1 MADRCTRGYGL
12 GSKTRKA
19 PVADIAVIGPGAIG
33 STIAVRLLQRPSHTL
48 TRCAR
53 SPVEC
58 LTLETAEGLLT
69 TRPTIL
75 TAPQQGRPCDWVFL
89 ATKAYDAAAAAAWLP
104 YLAGPDTPVAI
115 LQNGVEHAERFRPY
129 LAEHRIVPVVVNI
142 PVERVAPGTFRQTRH
157 AQLTVADTAH
167 GRAFAE
173 LFLDSG
179 IAVAVSPDFLT
190 EAWKKLALNCA
201 GAVSALVLKPAGVSR
216 LPGVAEIMRALAL
229 ECMAVGRA
237 EGATLDDDWAEAVLH
252 SYQAGPP
259 DAVNSLHADR
269 LAGRPIE
276 IDARNGA
283 VVRLG
288 RKHGVP
294 TPANQMIV
302 TLPEAAV

>member
-1 MADRCTRGYGL
+1 MAN
-12 GSKTRKA
+12 
-19 PVADIAVIGPGAIG
+19 VAVIGPGAIG
-33 STIAVRLLQRPSHTL
+33 GTVAVRLQRLSSHTL
-48 TRCAR
+48 TVCAR
-53 SPVEC
+53 SPIER

-75 TAPQQGRPCDWVFL
+75 TEPQQGRPGDWVFV

-104 YLAGPDTPVAI
+104 YLAGPETPVAI
-115 LQNGVEHAERFRPY
+115 LQNGVEHVERFRPY
-129 LAEHRIVPVVVNI
+129 IAEHRIVPVVVNI
-142 PVERVAPGTFRQTRH
+142 PVERVAAGFFRQSRH

-167 GRAFAE
+167 GRAFAG
-173 LFLDSG
+173 LFLNSG
-179 IAVAVSPDFLT
+179 IAVALSPDFLS

-216 LPGVAEIMRALAL
+216 LPGIAEIMRALAR
-229 ECMAVGRA
+229 ECIAVGRA
-237 EGATLDDDWAEAVLH
+237 EGAELDDELAEAVLH

-288 RKHGVP
+288 RKHGID
-294 TPANQMIV
+294 TPANRMVV
-302 TLPEAAV
+302 TLLEAAA